1 MSTQAD
7 REYTLDMEAV
17 SARVPQA
24 RRIVAAHL
32 RHWGLETLIQP
43 VSLGVCELL
52 TNVQRHAAGDKR
64 CTLELRWTGR
74 SLTTAV
80 LDQDRR
86 LPQLRTDQ
94 PEAARARGRG
104 LAMVASLSDSWGT
117 HRTPEGKVV
126 WFTLRTE
133 IAAGLPLD
141 GLVVLPTDTVAARPQ
156 GQAAGTEPAAWAP
169 APVLISTEALAVR

>member
-1 MSTQAD
+1 MTTQAD
-7 REYTLDMEAV
+7 REYTLDMEAEP
-17 SARVPQA
+17 ARVPQA

-32 RHWGLETLIQP
+32 RHWGLESLIQP

-52 TNVQRHAAGDKR
+52 TNVQRHVDGDKR

-74 SLTTAV
+74 SLTAAV
-80 LDQDRR
+80 TDHDRR
-86 LPQLRTDQ
+86 LPQVHSSP
-94 PEAARARGRG
+94 PEAARGRG

-133 IAAGLPLD
+133 VAVGLPLAD
-141 GLVVLPTDTVAARPQ
+141 FIVPPTDAVAVQPQPQ
-156 GQAAGTEPAAWAP
+156 GQTAGTEPADWSAASDP
-169 APVLISTEALAVR
+169 DPIGALADR

>member
-1 MSTQAD
+1 MSTQAA
-7 REYTLDMEAV
+7 REYTLDMEAAA
-17 SARVPQA
+17 ARVPQA

-32 RHWGLETLIQP
+32 RHWGLGSLIQP

-52 TNVQRHAAGDKR
+52 TNVQRHAEGDKR

-80 LDQDRR
+80 MDQDRR
-86 LPQLRTDQ
+86 LPQMHGDR
-94 PEAARARGRG
+94 PEGVRGRG

-133 IAAGLPLD
+133 VAVGLPLTGASTPPSD
-141 GLVVLPTDTVAARPQ
+141 ASAVLPQ
-156 GQAAGTEPAAWAP
+156 WQADGIEAVGPAQ
-169 APVLISTEALAVR
+169 APVEVLAGR